1 MEQHFFFQEGLGNG
15 TSKERPS
22 PDDSGSMELEAIGPA
37 LRPYIMIYFHMCV
50 LVYLYTS
57 VSILYNIIYI

>member
-22 PDDSGSMELEAIGPA
+22 PCWRVLITDDSGSMELEATGPA
-37 LRPYIMIYFHMCV
+37 LRPYIMIYFHICIS
-50 LVYLYTS
+50 VYQC
-57 VSILYNIIYI
+57 IYII